1 MTPCPGADGRLT
13 TLERVSELS
22 ETTPQPARPP
32 RTADPEPPQD
42 EVIRPLPPAP
52 RPVPGQPY
60 AQAPVPAAGHPP
72 RSATPPPQPVAPAP
86 QRIPA
91 EPGQPAL
98 GPQYAQPEPGPQ
110 FAEPA
115 PGPHFADPQ
124 AAPGPHAQAAP
135 GPQFADPQA
144 APGPHASPAP
154 GPQFFERQP
163 VPGPPFADVQV
174 PQALPGRPHVPTGP
188 GPQHV
193 QPQAPTPEP
202 FGPQQPHGV
211 GGAQP
216 GGPAQGPQPAPG
228 PGPAQA
234 PHAPTETPR
243 TLQYRF
249 DGPEDAPVLV
259 IGPSLG
265 TTWHMWDRQI
275 PELTQHWRVFRYDL
289 PGHGGAPAHAAPSVA
304 ELADRLIATLDGL
317 GVQRFGYAGCSIGGA
332 VGADLALR
340 HPHRVASLALVAS
353 SPRFGTADEFRQRG
367 VIVRT
372 NGLEPM
378 ARTAPERWFTPGF
391 AAAQPAIVEWAV
403 QMVRTTDPG
412 CYIAACEA
420 LAAFD
425 IRDHLGRIGVPT
437 LVLVGAEDQVTGPAE
452 ARTLVA
458 GIPDARLALVPGASH
473 LAPVEQPAAVCDLLL
488 THFST
493 AWQDAPA
500 APPVPPLVPGPATPA
515 TSFAPIAEIAPASG
529 LPEAAGPQRESG
541 HERGTK
547 VRREVLGDA
556 HVDAVNASTD
566 VFTEDFQELVTR
578 YAWGEVWS
586 REGLDRRTR
595 SCITL
600 TALVAS
606 GHLEGLAAHVRAAL
620 RNGLTPAE
628 IKEVLLQSAVYCGIP
643 AAGAAFTIAQS
654 VIQEETTPPA

>member
-1 MTPCPGADGRLT
+1 MPLSAAPVPFPGHY
-13 TLERVSELS
+13 
-22 ETTPQPARPP
+22 
-32 RTADPEPPQD
+32 
-42 EVIRPLPPAP
+42 PAP
-52 RPVPGQPY
+52 GDSGTPEFP
-60 AQAPVPAAGHPP
+60 QAPVTA
-72 RSATPPPQPVAPAP
+72 
-86 QRIPA
+86 
-91 EPGQPAL
+91 QPAL
-98 GPQYAQPEPGPQ
+98 TPLAPQATHVPPAAHVPQATAVPQAALAAQTGSVPQ
-110 FAEPA
+110 AV
-115 PGPHFADPQ
+115 Q
-124 AAPGPHAQAAP
+124 AAPGPGAAP
-135 GPQFADPQA
+135 VPPATSVPQA
-144 APGPHASPAP
+144 ASAPQVTAAPPVASVSQATS
-154 GPQFFERQP
+154 
-163 VPGPPFADVQV
+163 V
-174 PQALPGRPHVPTGP
+174 PQAASAPQVTAAPPVASVSQATSVPPAVLAPEEARVPTG
-188 GPQHV
+188 
-193 QPQAPTPEP
+193 A
-202 FGPQQPHGV
+202 
-211 GGAQP
+211 
-216 GGPAQGPQPAPG
+216 
-228 PGPAQA
+228 
-234 PHAPTETPR
+234 PR

-275 PELTQHWRVFRYDL
+275 PELSQHWRVFRYDL
-289 PGHGGAPAHAAPSVA
+289 PGHGGAPAHAAASVA
-304 ELADRLIATLDGL
+304 DLADRLLATLDGL

-353 SPRFGTADEFRQRG
+353 SPRFGTADEFRRRG

-425 IRDHLGRIGVPT
+425 IRGALGRIGVPT

-473 LAPVEQPAAVCDLLL
+473 LAPVEQPAAVSDLLL
-488 THFST
+488 MHFST
-493 AWQDAPA
+493 AWQQDTSA
-500 APPVPPLVPGPATPA
+500 AIPVLPLVPGLATPA
-515 TSFAPIAEIAPASG
+515 APFAPVAEIAPAAAM
-529 LPEAAGPQRESG
+529 PETSAPTADDR
-541 HERGTK
+541 HEQGTK

-556 HVDAVNASTD
+556 HVDAVNASAD
-566 VFTEDFQELVTR
+566 GYTEDFQELVTR

-586 REGLDRRTR
+586 RDGLDRRTR

-606 GHLEGLAAHVRAAL
+606 GHLEGLAAHTRAAL

-628 IKEVLLQSAVYCGIP
+628 IKEVLLQTAVYCGLP
-643 AAGAAFTIAQS
+643 AAGAAFAVAQK

>member
-1 MTPCPGADGRLT
+1 M
-13 TLERVSELS
+13 
-22 ETTPQPARPP
+22 
-32 RTADPEPPQD
+32 
-42 EVIRPLPPAP
+42 
-52 RPVPGQPY
+52 
-60 AQAPVPAAGHPP
+60 
-72 RSATPPPQPVAPAP
+72 
-86 QRIPA
+86 
-91 EPGQPAL
+91 
-98 GPQYAQPEPGPQ
+98 
-110 FAEPA
+110 
-115 PGPHFADPQ
+115 
-124 AAPGPHAQAAP
+124 
-135 GPQFADPQA
+135 
-144 APGPHASPAP
+144 
-154 GPQFFERQP
+154 
-163 VPGPPFADVQV
+163 
-174 PQALPGRPHVPTGP
+174 
-188 GPQHV
+188 
-193 QPQAPTPEP
+193 
-202 FGPQQPHGV
+202 
-211 GGAQP
+211 
-216 GGPAQGPQPAPG
+216 
-228 PGPAQA
+228 
-234 PHAPTETPR
+234 
-243 TLQYRF
+243 
-249 DGPEDAPVLV
+249 

-275 PELTQHWRVFRYDL
+275 PELAQHWRVFRYDL

-493 AWQDAPA
+493 AWQDAPTT
-500 APPVPPLVPGPATPA
+500 APVAPLVPGPATPA
-515 TSFAPIAEIAPASG
+515 ASFAPLAEIAPAPDA
-529 LPEAAGPQRESG
+529 PEAVGPQRVSR
-541 HERGTK
+541 HERGVT

-556 HVDAVNASTD
+556 HVDAVNASAD
-566 VFTEDFQELVTR
+566 PFTEDFQELVTR
-578 YAWGEVWS
+578 YEWGEAWS
-586 REGLDRRTR
+586 RDGLDRRTR
-595 SCITL
+595 SCVTL
-600 TALVAS
+600 TALVAT
-606 GHLEGLAAHVRAAL
+606 GHLEGLAAHTRAAL

-643 AAGAAFTIAQS
+643 AAGAAFTIARS

>member
-1 MTPCPGADGRLT
+1 M
-13 TLERVSELS
+13 S
-22 ETTPQPARPP
+22 ETTPQP
-32 RTADPEPPQD
+32 PQAPHPGGPAPHPGP
-42 EVIRPLPPAP
+42 PLP
-52 RPVPGQPY
+52 
-60 AQAPVPAAGHPP
+60 AA
-72 RSATPPPQPVAPAP
+72 
-86 QRIPA
+86 
-91 EPGQPAL
+91 
-98 GPQYAQPEPGPQ
+98 
-110 FAEPA
+110 PA
-115 PGPHFADPQ
+115 PGP
-124 AAPGPHAQAAP
+124 
-135 GPQFADPQA
+135 
-144 APGPHASPAP
+144 PAP
-154 GPQFFERQP
+154 QLMGPGFPQP
-163 VPGPPFADVQV
+163 VMPPANPVQ
-174 PQALPGRPHVPTGP
+174 QS
-188 GPQHV
+188 
-193 QPQAPTPEP
+193 AP
-202 FGPQQPHGV
+202 
-211 GGAQP
+211 
-216 GGPAQGPQPAPG
+216 
-228 PGPAQA
+228 A
-234 PHAPTETPR
+234 PHAPAADHATAPQPHTPQPQHPTPQAAVEAPR

-275 PELTQHWRVFRYDL
+275 PELAQHWRVFRYDL
-289 PGHGGAPAHAAPSVA
+289 PGHGGAPAHATPSVA

-493 AWQDAPA
+493 AWQDAPTA
-500 APPVPPLVPGPATPA
+500 LPVPPLVPGPATPP
-515 TSFAPIAEIAPASG
+515 TPFAPLAEIAPAPDA
-529 LPEAAGPQRESG
+529 PEAVGPRRESR

-556 HVDAVNASTD
+556 HVDAVNASAD
-566 VFTEDFQELVTR
+566 PFTEDFQELVTR
-578 YAWGEVWS
+578 YEWGEAWS
-586 REGLDRRTR
+586 RDGLDRRTR
-595 SCITL
+595 SCVTL
-600 TALVAS
+600 TAIVAS
-606 GHLEGLAAHVRAAL
+606 GHLEGLAAHTRAAL

-628 IKEVLLQSAVYCGIP
+628 IREVLLQSAVYCGIP

>member
-1 MTPCPGADGRLT
+1 MPGEAWEAARFDPAQRGPMRD
-13 TLERVSELS
+13 ERVGRVSE
-22 ETTPQPARPP
+22 TP
-32 RTADPEPPQD
+32 TN
-42 EVIRPLPPAP
+42 
-52 RPVPGQPY
+52 
-60 AQAPVPAAGHPP
+60 
-72 RSATPPPQPVAPAP
+72 TM
-86 QRIPA
+86 
-91 EPGQPAL
+91 
-98 GPQYAQPEPGPQ
+98 
-110 FAEPA
+110 
-115 PGPHFADPQ
+115 
-124 AAPGPHAQAAP
+124 
-135 GPQFADPQA
+135 
-144 APGPHASPAP
+144 
-154 GPQFFERQP
+154 
-163 VPGPPFADVQV
+163 
-174 PQALPGRPHVPTGP
+174 
-188 GPQHV
+188 
-193 QPQAPTPEP
+193 
-202 FGPQQPHGV
+202 
-211 GGAQP
+211 
-216 GGPAQGPQPAPG
+216 
-228 PGPAQA
+228 
-234 PHAPTETPR
+234 
-243 TLQYRF
+243 QYRF

-265 TTWHMWDRQI
+265 TTWHMWDRQV

-425 IRDHLGRIGVPT
+425 IRDHLARIGVPT

-493 AWQDAPA
+493 AWQEAPA

-515 TSFAPIAEIAPASG
+515 ASFAPIAEIAPAPG
-529 LPEAAGPQRESG
+529 LPEAAGPWRESG

-547 VRREVLGDA
+547 ARREVLGDA

-566 VFTEDFQELVTR
+566 PFTEDFQELVTR

-606 GHLEGLAAHVRAAL
+606 GHLEGLAAHTRAAL